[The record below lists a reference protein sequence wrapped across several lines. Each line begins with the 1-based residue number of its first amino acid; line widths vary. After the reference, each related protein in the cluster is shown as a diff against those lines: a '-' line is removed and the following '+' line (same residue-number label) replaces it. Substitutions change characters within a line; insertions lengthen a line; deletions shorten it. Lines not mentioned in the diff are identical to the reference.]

1 MSCILLTRRSLSVL
15 ALLAAF
21 ATAGCGES
29 GPALSSV
36 SGKVTKAGKPLA
48 NINVTFTPAA
58 GGPASAG
65 RTDADGRFA
74 LICQNGK
81 AGAVPGKHK
90 VVLQTVQEAAVDSN
104 SDPKAAMEAYMKMRG
119 GSGKKNTAPSND
131 PSGGAFPKEYSDAS
145 KTPLQYEVGTSGNEF
160 DIVIPSPEYSA
171 VVGDYLKYIEGK
183 RDEKMKQLQ
192 KDDTESV

>member
-1 MSCILLTRRSLSVL
+1 MPSVL
-15 ALLAAF
+15 APSI
-21 ATAGCGES
+21 TTSSMS
-29 GPALSSV
+29 GWVWARMLSSV
-36 SGKVTKAGKPLA
+36 SEMTAETFLQTV
-48 NINVTFTPAA
+48 INVTFTPAA

-65 RTDADGRFA
+65 RTDADGKFA

-160 DIVIPSPEYSA
+160 DIVIP
-171 VVGDYLKYIEGK
+171 
-183 RDEKMKQLQ
+183 
-192 KDDTESV
+192 